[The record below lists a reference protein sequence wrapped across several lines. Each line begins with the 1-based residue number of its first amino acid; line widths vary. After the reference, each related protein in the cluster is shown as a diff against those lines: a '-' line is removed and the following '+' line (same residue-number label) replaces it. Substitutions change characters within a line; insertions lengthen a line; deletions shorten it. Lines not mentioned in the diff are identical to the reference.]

1 MTKEPIYISFAN
13 QKGGIGKST
22 LTILAASWLRCWSIF
37 SLVSPFYLCRVRN
50 DLLPYRRIG

>member
-22 LTILAASWLRCWSIF
+22 LTVLAASWLRCRGSFI
-37 SLVSPFYLCRVRN
+37 L
-50 DLLPYRRIG
+50 